1 AGSTVTPYLELS
13 LDDNITLSVN
23 ESGNNG
29 SFWNTTGT
37 QWRLYQN
44 QGAVAKLTAAQG
56 CTIVS
61 ATFTYSFTNT
71 GTLTFKGNQLKTG
84 DVAEINGTEAEFPVA
99 NTGTETKGQVR
110 ITAVKVVYTTGS
122 APVVTVATP
131 VISGTTPFDDET
143 EVTISCETTGAS
155 IYYTL
160 DGSTPSNQSTQYT
173 GAFDLNAT
181 TTVKAIAYKD
191 NTASSVATKEFVM
204 NAPKAQV
211 ASLAALNA
219 LEDNT
224 EFKFIS
230 DLTATGQTGQYLYAQ
245 DATAGTLIY
254 GQAGQTYKFGDVIP
268 AGWTGKKVTF
278 RGAPEMTNMAGLQA
292 ATTTAEVPV
301 KEMTTAE
308 AKDLAN
314 FSLYGVIKNVTIDLE
329 GKKLVAE
336 DGSDVAYYDRF
347 KVTFPEVVEGKKF
360 NVNVITGY
368 YDNPQVYPVAFEEVV
383 EPEVPAIYLRGDF
396 NEWGTTHEFVAGSED
411 GVYTVSLNELSG
423 SFKVATE
430 DWSTVN
436 LGGNEGDVLTVG
448 TPYAL
453 VENGANLKVDGTVKN
468 AVVTY
473 NAKEK
478 TVTVTGD
485 VIYTYYMK
493 HPWGGKDWTWKQL
506 TDNGDGTYTIVEEYG
521 SNGVNVNTA
530 ASDNG
535 AQWFGAPELVNNPQT
550 GDAVEFVYNKEE
562 NKVTITKIINPVICF
577 TVEGNFDDE
586 KDAYVGSATVKIEG
600 DDMPENSKLQYRIDF
615 RDEQLVAP
623 AEDDEPTWADYTEVI
638 TLDKSA
644 IVSARIIDATG
655 DILDS
660 SEVEVKVVPAPA
672 PAPKYSL
679 VGYINGADYGCEA
692 DAANPG
698 EYIFNEEG
706 KLTVSFNET
715 SYVFVKLTDN
725 SKWFLSQAFVPQA
738 EAFIGET
745 ATTTA
750 TMVNGAD
757 YGEKMQVPAGEVEI
771 TLTVTDENTVVLTYS
786 LPGTKDPEE
795 EAVYYVAGT
804 FNEWNAADEAFE
816 MTKNDNGI
824 YELQFTVDGDETG
837 YEFKVTDGTWNHSWP
852 TSNYAFSAAEPSD
865 VLITFNP
872 ETKEIT
878 VTVTPHKGTGV
889 NDITVA
895 GAKAYKTIENGE
907 VIIVKDG
914 VKYNVM
920 GQKK

>member
-1 AGSTVTPYLELS
+1 MKKFFTFLMMAML
-13 LDDNITLSVN
+13 
-23 ESGNNG
+23 
-29 SFWNTTGT
+29 FTT
-37 QWRLYQN
+37 
-44 QGAVAKLTAAQG
+44 AFAKTE
-56 CTIVS
+56 
-61 ATFTYSFTNT
+61 TFTFSELGYANGTAVEKVT
-71 GTLTFKGNQLKTG
+71 AGDVTLTFSKGT
-84 DVAEINGTEAEFPVA
+84 
-99 NTGTETKGQVR
+99 NTSNAPKY
-110 ITAVKVVYTTGS
+110 YTTGS
-122 APVVTVATP
+122 AVRLYGGNLMTVNVPEGSKVTGVELTFATGEGSNEITANTGEFDGATWNGQADFVIFSVGGTTGHRRVASVSVTYSAGSTPAVATP
-131 VISGTTPFDDET
+131 TISGTTPFDDET
-143 EVTISCETTGAS
+143 EVSISCTTTGAS

-173 GAFDLNAT
+173 GAFDINAT

-191 NTASSVATKEFVM
+191 NTASSVASKVFTM
-204 NAPKAQV
+204 NPAKAQV

-219 LEDNT
+219 LDDNT

-254 GQAGQTYKFGDVIP
+254 GNAGQTYKFGDVIP

-278 RGAPEMTNMAGLQA
+278 KGAPEMTNMAGLQA

-301 KEMTTAE
+301 KEMTTTE

-314 FSLYGVIKNVTIDLE
+314 FSLYGVIKNVTIDLT

-506 TDNGDGTYTIVEEYG
+506 TDNEDGTYSIIEEYG
-521 SNGVNVNTA
+521 GNGVNVNTA

-535 AQWFGAPELVNNPQT
+535 SQWFGAPELVNDPQT
-550 GDAVEFVYNKEE
+550 GDVVVFVYNKEE
-562 NKVTITKIINPVICF
+562 NKVTITKVINPVICF

-586 KDAYVGSATVKIEG
+586 KDAYVGSVTVKIEG
-600 DDMPENSKLQYRIDF
+600 DDMPAGSKLQYRTDF
-615 RDEQLVAP
+615 FDTQMVAP
-623 AEDDEPTWADYTEVI
+623 AEDGEPTWIDYVGEI
-638 TLDKSA
+638 TLEESA

-655 DILDS
+655 EVLDS
-660 SEVEVKVVPAPA
+660 SEVQIKIDNQATGINDMNVNSAKV
-672 PAPKYSL
+672 
-679 VGYINGADYGCEA
+679 
-692 DAANPG
+692 
-698 EYIFNEEG
+698 
-706 KLTVSFNET
+706 
-715 SYVFVKLTDN
+715 
-725 SKWFLSQAFVPQA
+725 
-738 EAFIGET
+738 
-745 ATTTA
+745 
-750 TMVNGAD
+750 
-757 YGEKMQVPAGEVEI
+757 
-771 TLTVTDENTVVLTYS
+771 
-786 LPGTKDPEE
+786 
-795 EAVYYVAGT
+795 
-804 FNEWNAADEAFE
+804 
-816 MTKNDNGI
+816 
-824 YELQFTVDGDETG
+824 
-837 YEFKVTDGTWNHSWP
+837 
-852 TSNYAFSAAEPSD
+852 
-865 VLITFNP
+865 
-872 ETKEIT
+872 
-878 VTVTPHKGTGV
+878 
-889 NDITVA
+889 
-895 GAKAYKTIENGE
+895 YKTIENGQ
-907 VIIVKDG
+907 VIIVKGNARYNIMG
-914 VKYNVM
+914 VELK
-920 GQKK
+920 

>member
-1 AGSTVTPYLELS
+1 MKKFFTSLMLS
-13 LDDNITLSVN
+13 LLVVATAMAEDVTFTLTGLSTETSIDFTSMTSNGVTIEGSKATGSNVPKYYLNGDAVRFYQNNTFTVSSTGDNITKIVMKSSNSTL
-23 ESGNNG
+23 GNF
-29 SFWNTTGT
+29 STTTGN
-37 QWRLYQN
+37 YE
-44 QGAVAKLTAAQG
+44 K
-56 CTIVS
+56 
-61 ATFTYSFTNT
+61 
-71 GTLTFKGNQLKTG
+71 GTW
-84 DVAEINGTEAEFPVA
+84 
-99 NTGTETKGQVR
+99 
-110 ITAVKVVYTTGS
+110 TGS
-122 APVVTVATP
+122 AKSVVFNISAASRLTQVVVTIGGEAPAVATP

-160 DGSTPSNQSTQYT
+160 DGTTPSNQSTQYT
-173 GAFDLNAT
+173 GAFDINAT

-191 NTASSVATKEFVM
+191 NTASSVATKVFTM
-204 NAPKAQV
+204 NPAKAQV

-245 DATAGTLIY
+245 DATAGTLIF
-254 GQAGQTYKFGDVIP
+254 GNAGQTYKFGDVIP
-268 AGWTGKKVTF
+268 AGWTGKKVTYK
-278 RGAPEMTNMAGLQA
+278 GAPEMTNMAGLQA

-301 KEMTTAE
+301 KEMTTTE

-314 FSLYGVIKNVTIDLE
+314 FSLYGVIKNVTIDLT

-336 DGSDVAYYDRF
+336 DGSDVTYYDRF

-493 HPWGGKDWTWKQL
+493 HPWGGEEWTWKQL
-506 TDNGDGTYTIVEEYG
+506 TDNEDGTYSVVAEYG
-521 SNGVNVNTA
+521 GNGVNVNTT

-535 AQWFGAPELVNNPQT
+535 SKWYAEPEVVNNPCI
-550 GDAVEFVYNKEE
+550 GDEATFIYNKELD
-562 NKVTITKIINPVICF
+562 KVTIVKIFKPIVHII
-577 TVEGNFDDE
+577 VEGNYDDE
-586 KDAYVGSATVKIEG
+586 KDAFIGSATVMIEG
-600 DDMPENSKLQYRIDF
+600 LDMPDDAKIQYRIDYL
-615 RDEQLVAP
+615 DEQLVAP
-623 AEDDEPTWADYTEVI
+623 AEEGEPTWNNYTNAI
-638 TLDKSA
+638 TVEESA
-644 IVSARIIDATG
+644 IVYARIIDATG
-655 DILDS
+655 AVLS
-660 SEVEVKVVPAPA
+660 SVDTEVNV
-672 PAPKYSL
+672 
-679 VGYINGADYGCEA
+679 IN
-692 DAANPG
+692 
-698 EYIFNEEG
+698 
-706 KLTVSFNET
+706 
-715 SYVFVKLTDN
+715 
-725 SKWFLSQAFVPQA
+725 QA
-738 EAFIGET
+738 
-745 ATTTA
+745 
-750 TMVNGAD
+750 
-757 YGEKMQVPAGEVEI
+757 
-771 TLTVTDENTVVLTYS
+771 
-786 LPGTKDPEE
+786 
-795 EAVYYVAGT
+795 
-804 FNEWNAADEAFE
+804 
-816 MTKNDNGI
+816 
-824 YELQFTVDGDETG
+824 
-837 YEFKVTDGTWNHSWP
+837 
-852 TSNYAFSAAEPSD
+852 
-865 VLITFNP
+865 
-872 ETKEIT
+872 
-878 VTVTPHKGTGV
+878 TGV
-889 NDITVA
+889 NDIKVND
-895 GAKAYKTIENGE
+895 AKVYKTIENGE
-907 VIIVKDG
+907 IIIVNNG
-914 VKYNVM
+914 VKYNIM